1 MRHDKIVV
9 HSRELY
15 VKHRSLDNEIKK
27 LYNEFAHDETI
38 NRAKTQKPWLKDEI
52 HRLETELRSITNNA

>member
-15 VKHRSLDNEIKK
+15 VTHRSLDNEIKK
-27 LYNEFAHDETI
+27 LYNEFARDETI
-38 NRAKTQKPWLKDEI
+38 NRAKTQKP
-52 HRLETELRSITNNA
+52 